1 MSDENTPPRLAIDL
15 SSERVEYHR
24 DTVEYLLQQEIF
36 RCQSEGISLTK
47 ADINSFRTELV
58 KTLIIK
64 HQSEKAV
71 NLRIKEKK

>member
-1 MSDENTPPRLAIDL
+1 MNENTPPRLAIDL

-24 DTVEYLLQQEIF
+24 DTVEYLLQQEIL

-47 ADINSFRTELV
+47 TEVNNFRTELV

-71 NLRIKEKK
+71 NLKIKEKK